1 MIGQPSITAAE
12 LQKHSSTESCWLVV
26 NGVVWDLTEFA
37 PEHPGGA
44 ESKSSFPV
52 DDMNKTDET

>member
-1 MIGQPSITAAE
+1 MAKQPVITADE
-12 LQKHSSTESCWLVV
+12 LQKHSSAESCWLVV

-44 ESKSSFPV
+44 QSKSTSLV
-52 DDMNKTDET
+52 DNMEKMD

>member
-1 MIGQPSITAAE
+1 MSGKSGIIAAE
-12 LQKHSSTESCWLVV
+12 LQNHSSEESCWLIV

-44 ESKSSFPV
+44 ESKSPSRE
-52 DDMNKTDET
+52 DDRKHKDET